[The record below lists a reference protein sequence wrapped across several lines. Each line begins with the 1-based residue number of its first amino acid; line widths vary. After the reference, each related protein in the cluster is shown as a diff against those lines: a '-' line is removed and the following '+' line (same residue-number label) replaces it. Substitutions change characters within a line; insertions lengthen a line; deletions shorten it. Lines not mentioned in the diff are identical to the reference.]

1 MWMKHIVREDFPGI
15 STGQHRQRADT
26 GGSAALKHSGKP
38 RRDLV
43 RSDLDH
49 TLIALSKRSSAGDLW
64 GNHLARQKHGSHVF
78 YKSRVPEN

>member
-49 TLIALSKRSSAGDLW
+49 NLQFFRKEVALMPFGEI
-64 GNHLARQKHGSHVF
+64 V
-78 YKSRVPEN
+78 